1 MQEGRVLHAHSG
13 RYAVLDAAGRVVA
26 CRARRALRRPA
37 PDWPEFPVP
46 GDVVEWT
53 PVEPAGGV
61 IEAVHPRR
69 SEIARSRAGTQH
81 VVVANL
87 DQLVVV
93 VSVCTPEID
102 RGLLDRLLCTA
113 ERSRIPARICL
124 HKVDLAP
131 ASAREG
137 VRAVYERAGYPV
149 LYSSAVTGE
158 GVDALRAALHGH
170 VSAFMGS
177 SGAGKSRLI
186 SRLQPGLVIRTG
198 MVSERTGQGRHTTTR
213 VDLHPTEFGALLA
226 DTPGVREFSLW
237 GLPPEQLRDLFPEF
251 REIQEA
257 CHFAGCSHD
266 HEPECAVKAAVDG
279 GKIDAGRH
287 RSYRVML
294 AELQAA
300 GRAESAPRRRS
311 GRAPSEERRR
321 RRERSH

>member
-13 RYAVLDAAGRVVA
+13 RYAVLEAAGRVIA
-26 CRARRALRRPA
+26 CRARRCLRRPA

-53 PVEPAGGV
+53 PLESEGGV
-61 IEAVHPRR
+61 IEAVRPRR
-69 SEIARSRAGTQH
+69 SEISRSRSGAQH

-93 VSVCTPEID
+93 VSLVSPELD

-131 ASAREG
+131 PGAREG

-158 GVDALRAALHGH
+158 GVDELRATLHGH
-170 VSAFMGS
+170 VSAFMGP

-186 SRLQPGLVIRTG
+186 TRLQPGLVIRTG
-198 MVSERTGQGRHTTTR
+198 MVSEKTGQGRHTTTR

-237 GLPPEQLRDLFPEF
+237 RLPLAQLRDLFPEF
-251 REIQEA
+251 REIQPE
-257 CHFAGCSHD
+257 CHFAGCTHD
-266 HEPECAVKAAVDG
+266 HEPGCAVKAAVDS

-287 RSYRVML
+287 RSYRAIL
-294 AELQAA
+294 AELHA
-300 GRAESAPRRRS
+300 GHSESTAGRRS
-311 GRAPSEERRR
+311 GRARGGGRRHR
-321 RRERSH
+321 QERSH